1 MKNFVAFDL
10 ETTGFD
16 PRKASIIE
24 IGAIR
29 FDRFGHELGRLSLL
43 IDPGGPIPDVVSKL
57 THIRDEDV
65 RGGFTQ
71 EEAVRIL
78 LDFCKDDYIVGH
90 GVSFDVGFCQAIVKG
105 AFEKSIVFDTQKIAQ
120 KLYTPVETIPNIET
134 LTELLVNKKRIP
146 EGTYTLPAL
155 TKQLI
160 DNNLVPAGQYTF
172 EELAQ
177 TCIDKKL
184 VQRGRYTLENLAK
197 LVGARHTNPHRAWS
211 DAQATASLFRKLL
224 KRAHEL
230 PNEEISAFRAD
241 TDVQQNPSLR
251 EFFTNLV
258 SLKRPAPGVHHGD
271 TPAPSEAPRK
281 GGRRPKRT
289 VYRRCPPALMHHVV
303 AKRKI
308 GQPPKRIALRS
319 HAGTAGRSL

>member
-16 PRKASIIE
+16 PRRASIIE

-78 LDFCKDDYIVGH
+78 LDFCKNDYIVGH

-105 AFEKSIVFDTQKIAQ
+105 AFENSLVFDTQKIAQ

-134 LTELLVNKKRIP
+134 LTELLVNKKRIQ
-146 EGTYTLPAL
+146 EGTYTLPSL

-160 DNNLVPAGQYTF
+160 DNNLIPPGQYTF

-184 VQRGRYTLENLAK
+184 VQRGRYTLENLAR
-197 LVGARHTNPHRAWS
+197 LVGARHSNPHRAWS

-230 PNEEISAFRAD
+230 PNAEISALRTD
-241 TDVQQNPSLR
+241 TDVQQNPSLH
-251 EFFTNLV
+251 EFFSNLV
-258 SLKRPAPGVHHGD
+258 SLKRPAPGMNRED
-271 TPAPSEAPRK
+271 SPAPSETPRTGK
-281 GGRRPKRT
+281 RPKRT
-289 VYRRCPPALMHHVV
+289 VYRRCPPALMHHVI
-303 AKRKI
+303 AKRRI
-308 GQPPKRIALRS
+308 VQPPKRISLRS
-319 HAGTAGRSL
+319 TPNGAGRSL